1 MWGLFPLYW
10 PLLLPSSPLEI
21 LAGRFVWSFVFLV
34 LLLTVTRTWSVMGPV
49 LRSRRRM
56 LLLLLAAML
65 VTVNWG
71 TYIWAVN
78 NEHVVESSLGY
89 FINPLVSVLLG
100 VVVLRESLR
109 PMQWTA
115 FGIAA
120 SAVVVLTVGYG
131 RLPWIAFVLAFSFG
145 MYGLVKKV
153 AGVDA
158 VPSLTVETSY
168 LLPVGLVYLTWLQVN
183 GSLQFGHVSPGHTVL
198 MLLVGVATALPLL
211 AFTASAIRIPL
222 SMVGLLQ
229 YIAPVLQ
236 FLIGVLVFAEPMPPA
251 RWIGFAIVWVAL
263 AVFSVDAVR
272 HSRAMRRV
280 DHLEVAE
287 PV

>member
-34 LLLTVTRTWSVMGPV
+34 LLLTVTRAWSVMGPV